1 MNWSQNRLALLVALL
16 LVGSAALYAVGT
28 AIEHHKRAAHQEHT
42 AAISPA
48 PKSSETATEKKAKDE
63 NSGTSTGETTT
74 EPADTTTTT
83 SAESGGE
90 THSEKIA
97 GIDPESWPLVGA
109 AIAASLL
116 LAAGVYWRRG
126 RWLAAA
132 VAFPILFA
140 AGDIRE
146 VVHQIQE
153 SRTTVATIAGI
164 LLALHLLT
172 AAAAAYAIRQR
183 GTPARAVPELS

>member
-28 AIEHHKRAAHQEHT
+28 AIEHHKRAAHQERT

-48 PKSSETATEKKAKDE
+48 PKSSETATEKKATDE
-63 NSGTSTGETTT
+63 NAGTSTGETTT
-74 EPADTTTTT
+74 ESTDTTTT

-164 LLALHLLT
+164 LIALHLLT

-183 GTPARAVPELS
+183 GTPARAVPEPS